1 MSNKINLPIGIEF
14 GKRDTDVTSMSSEE
28 MENYKNKPNVVI
40 ENDEYEK
47 PNKITEL
54 FFKINKIDNISLIEF
69 VYGENSNKQEE
80 DILEEELKNELNKYI
95 SEKLEKHNDLDDY
108 PIFDYIKNG
117 VIGKLMG
124 NFDKELLFKKA
135 FQNTNNKYP
144 EKIVF
149 QGGKRIYNKD
159 DIKRKEN
166 ACEISTTKE
175 IKNHM
180 DLLLHRIIYFYYK
193 YMHTI
198 LDKDKNNDDLEKKTS
213 PFNYRIKLI
222 QSINEK
228 LETFKDQT
236 HFQLIVDAGIIT
248 RSDIFKKDDKNYLEY
263 KFKDIDYSIF
273 DDVLL
278 YLFDS
283 TYVKENMWFKLLELN
298 NYNLKISDVKKDK
311 KIVSNTILFNFLK
324 DSDKASLSQKVNNK
338 SRSDNKISAPLNIE
352 INNVLFSIKSDGI
365 TGIKPF
371 DLLDCYELFL
381 FKQIIFEFKVYL
393 DDPEYCPFK
402 IEKYSKKDIITDFTK
417 QLIPNVISQGLT
429 KVISEKKAP
438 AEKAPVEKAPEK
450 NPISVMTYMVN
461 NVMQNVTETLQ
472 NKKLNSN
479 KGGENKTDKNSILN
493 DNMLGMDLWD
503 TDFPEI
509 DRVSVSTQYD
519 TDKIQQKL
527 VNTQF
532 LFMVKYYNILA
543 ILYEKIIQKVPN
555 EIVYGKIKR

>member
-14 GKRDTDVTSMSSEE
+14 GKRDTVVTNMSSEE

-54 FFKINKIDNISLIEF
+54 FFKINKIDNKSLIEF
-69 VYGENSNKQEE
+69 VYGKNSNKQEE

-95 SEKLEKHNDLDDY
+95 LEKLEKENDLEDY

-117 VIGKLMG
+117 VIEKLVG
-124 NFDKELLFKKA
+124 NFNKELLFKKA

-149 QGGKRIYNKD
+149 QGGKKIYNKD

-166 ACEISTTKE
+166 ACEISTTRE
-175 IKNHM
+175 IKNHI

-193 YMHTI
+193 YMYTI
-198 LDKDKNNDDLEKKTS
+198 EDTDTKLKTSS

-228 LETFKDQT
+228 LFCFEKEKD
-236 HFQLIVDAGIIT
+236 FRLIVDNGVVT
-248 RSDIFKKDDKNYLEY
+248 RSNIFKEEDKKYLEY
-263 KFKDIDYSIF
+263 KYKDIDYSIF
-273 DDVLL
+273 DDVLF
-278 YLFDS
+278 YLLHS
-283 TYVKENMWFKLLELN
+283 NQVKENIWFKLLELN
-298 NYNLKISDVKKDK
+298 QYDLKSNDKKDR
-311 KIVSNTILFNFLK
+311 KIVSNTIFFNFFTIYNK
-324 DSDKASLSQKVNNK
+324 TKFDSLDTSDNRRNKTDNNK
-338 SRSDNKISAPLNIE
+338 NRIHAPNE
-352 INNVLFSIKSDGI
+352 ITIHNELLEYDSSIIKQ
-365 TGIKPF
+365 IKPF

-381 FKQIIFEFKVYL
+381 FKQILFEFKVYL

-402 IEKYSKKDIITDFTK
+402 LETISKEEIIAANN
-417 QLIPNVISQGLT
+417 LLEA
-429 KVISEKKAP
+429 KVNAKE
-438 AEKAPVEKAPEK
+438 VEKEVEVKKEVDVNTDTNAPTSAGSALANQLVALK
-450 NPISVMTYMVN
+450 QPS
-461 NVMQNVTETLQ
+461 
-472 NKKLNSN
+472 
-479 KGGENKTDKNSILN
+479 KGGANPKDTKSILN

-503 TDFPEI
+503 TPFP
-509 DRVSVSTQYD
+509 DVFTL
-519 TDKIQQKL
+519 TDANKQEEYKKL